1 LGSIS
6 SPMLTSLSFLSAQR
20 KSATDY
26 SPETRE

>member
-6 SPMLTSLSFLSAQR
+6 SPMLASLSFLSAEG
-20 KSATDY
+20 KSAPDY